1 MHCDRKF
8 GNISRELKKQAM
20 IGGPEDLMFHI
31 NVSQKMIG
39 NVYKLER
46 NEIVNLDVL
55 TKKKQDRVCLIPPV
69 KKTF

>member
-31 NVSQKMIG
+31 NVSQKNKG
-39 NVYKLER
+39 NVYKLKRE
-46 NEIVNLDVL
+46 EIYNIDVL
-55 TKKKQDRVCLIPPV
+55 TTKIKEDRICLI
-69 KKTF
+69 